1 MDEGPLL
8 ILLLFLSGF
17 FSGAEIAIFSLSA
30 EKIQA
35 IKNKTHS
42 DKILRKIQRLELL
55 RSDPEKLLVTI
66 LIGNNIVNIAS
77 ASIAT
82 IMATNFAEKNG
93 FRDNETLVIGVV
105 TGIMTFLILLFGEI
119 MPKSIAH
126 KYSLKFSLFIAPILS
141 VLQFI
146 LAPLVLPLAIL
157 TKKFSGK
164 KKVKHGLNEDE
175 LKAALELSEKDGKID
190 EMEKEWTE
198 KILELDEHS
207 VESVMTPRSKIFA
220 LEDDTSTSVAITAFQ
235 KHSFSRIPIYHDDL
249 DNIIGLLTVHVVLE
263 KLTEKGFDKLKVANL
278 PLRTPIKIP
287 ITMRIGTLF
296 KEFQSAKTHMGI
308 VYDEFGGL
316 VGLITMEDVLEEIF
330 GEIQD
335 EEDEDTQSIRQIGK
349 TKFSFSGETELEA
362 IETFIKNKSKI
373 SISHY
378 PWTLEDENKTVSL
391 FILENLEKFP
401 EKNEKIELKIRRKK
415 FIFKVKKIESEQI
428 MEVEL
433 IIE

>member
-1 MDEGPLL
+1 MEEGLLL

-55 RSDPEKLLVTI
+55 KADSEKLLVTI
-66 LIGNNIVNIAS
+66 LIGNNVVNIAS
-77 ASIAT
+77 AAIAT
-82 IMATNFAEKNG
+82 IMATNFAIKNG
-93 FRDNETLVIGVV
+93 FTDNQTMIIGIV

-119 MPKSIAH
+119 IPKSIAH
-126 KYSLKFSLFIAPILS
+126 KYALKFSLFIAPILS
-141 VLQFI
+141 SLQFI
-146 LAPLVLPLAIL
+146 LFPLVIPLALL
-157 TKKFSGK
+157 TKKFGGEK
-164 KKVKHGLNEDE
+164 EIKHGLNEDE

-220 LEDDTSTSVAITAFQ
+220 VEDDTSVEDAITAIQ
-235 KHSFSRIPIYHDDL
+235 AKSFSRIPVFHDDL
-249 DNIIGLLTVHVVLE
+249 NNIIGILTLHGVFE
-263 KLTEKGFDKLKVANL
+263 KVNDKNFKKSKVANI
-278 PLRTPIKIP
+278 PLRSSLKIP
-287 ITMRIGTLF
+287 TTMRIGTLF
-296 KEFQSAKTHMGI
+296 KEFQKTKTHMGI

-335 EEDEDTQSIRQIGK
+335 EEDQEIQSIRRIGK
-349 TKFSFSGETELEA
+349 SKFHFSGETELEA
-362 IETFIKNKSKI
+362 IENFIKEKANI

-378 PWTLEDENKTVSL
+378 PWNLEDENKAVSL
-391 FILENLEKFP
+391 FILETLEKFP
-401 EKNEKIELKIRRKK
+401 EKNEKIELKIRKKK
-415 FIFKVKKIESEQI
+415 FIFEVKKIESEQI

-433 IIE
+433 SIS